1 MFRLFRAN
9 AAIFSTMSQGS
20 KKNKP
25 LLQTRS
31 HWNGDWNERR
41 MTFRCR
47 PLRPL
52 PLFSLHEWELPNFQD
67 SGVLLI
73 IQWMDE
79 NCIEMSSFGVYLEQ
93 HEADGLWHCSL
104 RANHWLQWSCSFN
117 IRLCQLLAAR
127 LNTEHTNQNCI
138 TWEVSFPKL
147 LLLPNRHHAVK
158 EVHHCVVAISL
169 LSHFARQRKRVDRN
183 EFCFQHNSAELSAQK
198 HITTKHYD
206 NSELWQETEVGEVW

>member
-9 AAIFSTMSQGS
+9 AAILSTMSQGS
-20 KKNKP
+20 KKQKT

-31 HWNGDWNERR
+31 HWNKRR

-73 IQWMDE
+73 IQWIEE
-79 NCIEMSSFGVYLEQ
+79 NCIEMSSFSVYLEQ
-93 HEADGLWHCSL
+93 HEADRLWHCSL

-147 LLLPNRHHAVK
+147 LLLPNRHHEVK

-183 EFCFQHNSAELSAQK
+183 EFCFQHNSAE
-198 HITTKHYD
+198 
-206 NSELWQETEVGEVW
+206 

>member
-1 MFRLFRAN
+1 M
-9 AAIFSTMSQGS
+9 
-20 KKNKP
+20 
-25 LLQTRS
+25 QTRS
-31 HWNGDWNERR
+31 RWNGDWNKRR

-67 SGVLLI
+67 GGVPLI
-73 IQWMDE
+73 IQWIEE
-79 NCIEMSSFGVYLEQ
+79 NCIEMSSFSVYLEQ
-93 HEADGLWHCSL
+93 HEADRLWHCSL

-147 LLLPNRHHAVK
+147 LLLPNRHHEVK

-169 LSHFARQRKRVDRN
+169 LSHFARQRKISFV
-183 EFCFQHNSAELSAQK
+183 FS
-198 HITTKHYD
+198 ITLPSCRHKNTFNYNK
-206 NSELWQETEVGEVW
+206 SELWQETEVGEVW